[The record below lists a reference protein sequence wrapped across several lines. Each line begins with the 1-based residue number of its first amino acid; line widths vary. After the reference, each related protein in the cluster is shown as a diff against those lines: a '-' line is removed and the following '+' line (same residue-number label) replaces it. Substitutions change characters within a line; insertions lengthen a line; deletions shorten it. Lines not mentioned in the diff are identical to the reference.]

1 MINFHYCEIMLC
13 RVCDHAIFRLS
24 ICDTKPLSCT
34 ICKQVI
40 GEVDYD
46 AEIIRLK
53 CGQYSSPTLHVNDKM
68 PYLILH

>member
-1 MINFHYCEIMLC
+1 MINFHYYEVILC
-13 RVCDHAIFRLS
+13 WVCNHATLRLS

-46 AEIIRLK
+46 AEIIRPR
-53 CGQYSSPTLHVNDKM
+53 CGQCANPTPHIKDKM
-68 PYLILH
+68 PYLISH